1 MFSKVNC
8 LLLVILCTSPNP
20 ASGLDQLDPH
30 SEGGEGD
37 EEGGGGVLL
46 FRPEGQGGQGGGEG
60 ELQLDLGGQGGREG
74 VHDPHIED
82 GDGQGVHGG
91 GEGVLQLDPPGRG
104 GGVGQACGGPR
115 RQWGGWGGRWKST

>member
-46 FRPEGQGGQGGGEG
+46 FDPDGQGQGGGEG
-60 ELQLDLGGQGGREG
+60 ELQLDLGGQVGREG

-82 GDGQGVHGG
+82 GESVIGG
-91 GEGVLQLDPPGRG
+91 GEGVVQLDPPGRG
-104 GGVGQACGGPR
+104 GGVGRDCGGPR
-115 RQWGGWGGRWKST
+115 RQWGVWGGRWKSSPST